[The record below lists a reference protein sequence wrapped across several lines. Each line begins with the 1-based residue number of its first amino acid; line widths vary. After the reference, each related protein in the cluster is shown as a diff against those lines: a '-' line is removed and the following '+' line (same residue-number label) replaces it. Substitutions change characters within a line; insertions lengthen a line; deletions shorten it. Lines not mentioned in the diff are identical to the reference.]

1 MTSPYMAGSS
11 NGRTLGYESRNERF
25 ESSTRNHRKEVRSM
39 KFLRLTSVFLCCA
52 LLSSFLILPAS
63 ASDDDNYYSLAPVSS
78 FEPSLAGDYPVNP
91 AEFNDSDSTVLLNIY
106 KFVQYLTVSP
116 SSYQSHS
123 IVGMLDRIGS
133 LVYQISQNSGGSDG
147 VAQETTLSA
156 FKDLFTSFHALDSQF
171 PGDTVSFSD
180 YLSSLFSLTS
190 SPALTSSTNDEF
202 HANQE
207 KGFVY
212 NSYAY
217 GVDGSITPHLDSQ
230 YSFSGLMST
239 LLSTLIYDG
248 NLSSLTSGGPT
259 LYRLVA
265 LLQQTLASE
274 DDRQLVQNYKEN
286 REQAETDFL
295 SGQSGK
301 TSLGKGDF
309 GSLSS
314 VGGTF
319 KDTISLNGQ
328 SSISDLTSG
337 LSDADTAGQG
347 WFSQATKDSLD
358 AVSGSGSSETTV
370 STFSDDGFTSV
381 DVDPDPYHMQGFED
395 NYAWLWGDY

>member
-1 MTSPYMAGSS
+1 
-11 NGRTLGYESRNERF
+11 
-25 ESSTRNHRKEVRSM
+25 M
-39 KFLRLTSVFLCCA
+39 KFLRLTSVFFCCA
-52 LLSSFLILPAS
+52 LLSLFMVVSVS
-63 ASDDDNYYSLAPVSS
+63 AVADVDNYYSAPAVAS
-78 FEPSLAGDYPVNP
+78 EPSVSPFYPVNP
-91 AEFNDSDSTVLLNIY
+91 AEFTDSDSTVLLNIY

-123 IVGMLDRIGS
+123 IFGMLDRIGS
-133 LVYQISQNSGGSDG
+133 LVYQISQNSGCSDG

-156 FKDLFTSFHALDSQF
+156 FKDLFASFHALDSQF
-171 PGDTVSFSD
+171 PGDTISFSD
-180 YLSSLFSLTS
+180 YLSSLFSLTT

-207 KGFVY
+207 KGFIY

-265 LLQQTLASE
+265 LLQQSLASE
-274 DDRQLVQNYKEN
+274 DDRQLAQNYKEN
-286 REQAETDFL
+286 REQAESDFL

-301 TSLGKGDF
+301 TSLGSADF

-328 SSISDLTSG
+328 SSITDLISG

-358 AVSGSGSSETTV
+358 AVSGSGSSEITV
-370 STFSDDGFTSV
+370 STFSDDGLTSV

-395 NYAWLWGDY
+395 NYAWLWGDD

>member
-1 MTSPYMAGSS
+1 
-11 NGRTLGYESRNERF
+11 
-25 ESSTRNHRKEVRSM
+25 M
-39 KFLRLTSVFLCCA
+39 KFLRLTSVFFFCA
-52 LLSSFLILPAS
+52 LLSLFLVLPAS
-63 ASDDDNYYSLAPVSS
+63 AADDDNYYSLAPVSS
-78 FEPSLAGDYPVNP
+78 SEPVLAGDYPVNP
-91 AEFNDSDSTVLLNIY
+91 AEFTDSDSTVLLNIY
-106 KFVQYLTVSP
+106 KFIQYLTVSP

-123 IVGMLDRIGS
+123 IIGMLDRIGS

-180 YLSSLFSLTS
+180 YLSSLFSLTT
-190 SPALTSSTNDEF
+190 SPALTSSTNAEF

-217 GVDGSITPHLDSQ
+217 ALDGSITPHLDSQ

-274 DDRQLVQNYKEN
+274 DDRQLAQNYKEN

-295 SGQSGK
+295 SGKSGK
-301 TSLGKGDF
+301 TSLGKDDF

-319 KDTISLNGQ
+319 KDITSLNGQ
-328 SSISDLTSG
+328 SSITDFTSG
-337 LSDADTAGQG
+337 LTDADTAGQG
-347 WFSQATKDSLD
+347 WFSQSTKDALD
-358 AVSGSGSSETTV
+358 SVTDSTSSTSTV
-370 STFSDDGFTSV
+370 STFSDDGLSSV
-381 DVDPDPYHMQGFED
+381 DVDPDPYNMANFED
-395 NYAWLWGDY
+395 NYAWLWGDES

>member
-1 MTSPYMAGSS
+1 MSFK
-11 NGRTLGYESRNERF
+11 RW
-25 ESSTRNHRKEVRSM
+25 
-39 KFLRLTSVFLCCA
+39 LTSVFCSCI
-52 LLSSFLILPAS
+52 LLSSILVVPAS

-78 FEPSLAGDYPVNP
+78 SESALAGDYPVNP
-91 AEFNDSDSTVLLNIY
+91 AEFSNSDSTVLLNIY
-106 KFVQYLTVSP
+106 KFIQYLTVSP

-123 IVGMLDRIGS
+123 IIGMLDRIGS

-156 FKDLFTSFHALDSQF
+156 FKDLFTSFHVLDSQF

-180 YLSSLFSLTS
+180 YLSTLFSLTT

-217 GVDGSITPHLDSQ
+217 GVDGSITPNLDSQ

-239 LLSTLIYDG
+239 LLSSLIYDG

-265 LLQQTLASE
+265 LLQRTLASE
-274 DDRQLVQNYKEN
+274 DDLAMREAQKEN
-286 REQAETDFL
+286 VDQVKNDFI
-295 SGQSGK
+295 SGTSGK
-301 TSLGKGDF
+301 TSLGKDDF

-319 KDTISLNGQ
+319 KDISSLNGQ
-328 SSISDLTSG
+328 ASVSSFSSG
-337 LSDADTAGQG
+337 LMDADTAGQG
-347 WFSQATKDSLD
+347 WFSQSTKDSLD
-358 AVSGSGSSETTV
+358 SVIDSTSSTSAV
-370 STFSDDGFTSV
+370 STFSDDGLSSV
-381 DVDPDPYHMQGFED
+381 DVDLDPYNMANFED
-395 NYAWLWGDY
+395 NYAWLWGDES